1 MENKMTAVETTRQT
15 AITMLGYCSSDS
27 AIIAYIK
34 FKHGE
39 EMTASEL
46 RRIKRDYMPSNAKLE
61 RQKKVEPISYKSD
74 AIRIPDDDPLLRRLE
89 RYHPAIVAQER
100 RKAAVI
106 STARFWRL

>member
-1 MENKMTAVETTRQT
+1 MTAVETTRQT
-15 AITMLGYCSSDS
+15 AVKMAQYVTDDS

-34 FKHGE
+34 YNFSYD
-39 EMTASEL
+39 MTLAEL
-46 RRIKRDYMPSNAKLE
+46 RRIKRDYMPCNAKLE

-74 AIRIPDDDPLLRRLE
+74 AIRIPFDDPLLRALE

-106 STARFWRL
+106 STARFLRL